1 MENPSNFSDLYKSH
15 AIRSKESRQSERR
28 SELLEKQKRKREDFV
43 DNLRCIDSTKKK
55 AFGEPKSSNQHFRLQ
70 LSEWLLELPDDLTKW
85 YIRPCPKGQR
95 CLIIATNGKTCMY
108 NKYGAF
114 LKTFHSML
122 PGCGRSKRD
131 DLTVLDCVYVPNEKV
146 FFILD
151 VIVYNSLDLSDCEAE
166 FRLYW
171 IEGKVQEDN
180 LNIVNDRNAHAF
192 EMVGKVDCGDVE
204 AFNELV
210 TVHPIWSNDSP
221 QLDGFLFYHKE
232 SAYIQGST
240 PLVGWLFSFMLP
252 EIFNLPTFNGCFM
265 VEKPS
270 NYKNYMAF
278 IEEFDQM
285 EKSKKKPRNKTRTTP
300 MDTIE
305 TIETGDESNSNIVK
319 DTMRLELDLDL
330 DELDEI
336 HG

>member
-1 MENPSNFSDLYKSH
+1 MEASSNFSDLYKSH
-15 AIRSKESRQSERR
+15 SIRSKESHQSERR
-28 SELLEKQKRKREDFV
+28 NDLLEKQKRKREDFV
-43 DNLRCIDSTKKK
+43 DNLRCIDSSKKK
-55 AFGEPKSSNQHFRLQ
+55 VFREPKSLKQHFRLQ
-70 LSEWLLELPDDLTKW
+70 LSEWLLEIPDNLSKW

-114 LKTFHSML
+114 IKTFHSML
-122 PGCGRSKRD
+122 PGCCRSKRD
-131 DLTVLDCVYVPNEKV
+131 DLTVLDCVYIPNEKV

-151 VIVYNSLDLSDCEAE
+151 VIVYNNLDLIDCEAE

-171 IEGKVQEDN
+171 IEGKVLEDN
-180 LNIVNDRNAHAF
+180 LNIVNVRNEHAF
-192 EMVGKVDCGDVE
+192 EMVGKVNCDDFE

-210 TVHPIWSNDSP
+210 TVHSIWSNDSR

-240 PLVGWLFSFMLP
+240 PLVGWLFAFMLP

-265 VEKPS
+265 DEKPS
-270 NYKNYMAF
+270 NYTNYMAF
-278 IEEFDQM
+278 IEEFNQKQ
-285 EKSKKKPRNKTRTTP
+285 KSKKKTKNKMHSTP

-305 TIETGDESNSNIVK
+305 TIETGDESNSDIIE
-319 DTMRLELDLDL
+319 DSMRLELNL
-330 DELDEI
+330 DELGEI
-336 HG
+336 HE

>member
-1 MENPSNFSDLYKSH
+1 METPSNFSDLYKSQS
-15 AIRSKESRQSERR
+15 IRSKESRQSERR
-28 SELLEKQKRKREDFV
+28 NELLEKQKRKRENFV
-43 DNLRCIDSTKKK
+43 DNLRCIDLSKKNV
-55 AFGEPKSSNQHFRLQ
+55 FRQPKSSNQHFMLQ
-70 LSEWLLELPDDLTKW
+70 LSEWLLEMPDDLSKW

-114 LKTFHSML
+114 IKTFNSML
-122 PGCGRSKRD
+122 PGCCQSKMD
-131 DLTVLDCVYVPNEKV
+131 DLTVLDCVYVSNQRV

-151 VIVYNSLDLSDCEAE
+151 VIVYNNLDLSDCEAE

-180 LNIVNDRNAHAF
+180 LNIINDHNEYAF
-192 EMVGKVDCGDVE
+192 EMVGKVDCGDFD

-210 TVHPIWSNDSP
+210 TVHPIWSNDNP

-252 EIFNLPTFNGCFM
+252 EIFNLPTFNDCFM
-265 VEKPS
+265 DKKPT

-278 IEEFDQM
+278 IKDFDQKQ
-285 EKSKKKPRNKTRTTP
+285 KSKRKPRTKTRTTP
-300 MDTIE
+300 MDTME
-305 TIETGDESNSNIVK
+305 TIEMADESNNDVIK
-319 DTMRLELDLDL
+319 NTMRLELELNEI
-330 DELDEI
+330 DEC

>member
-1 MENPSNFSDLYKSH
+1 METASNFSDLYKSH
-15 AIRSKESRQSERR
+15 SIRSKESRQSERR
-28 SELLEKQKRKREDFV
+28 NELLEKQKRKREDLV

-55 AFGEPKSSNQHFRLQ
+55 VFRESKSSNQHFRLQ
-70 LSEWLLELPDDLTKW
+70 LSEWLLKIPNDLSKW
-85 YIRPCPKGQR
+85 YVRPCPKGQR

-114 LKTFHSML
+114 IKTFRSML
-122 PGCGRSKRD
+122 PGSCRSKRD
-131 DLTVLDCVYVPNEKV
+131 DLTVLDCVYVPNEKT

-151 VIVYNSLDLSDCEAE
+151 VIVYNNLDLSECEAE

-180 LNIVNDRNAHAF
+180 LDIVNDRYEHAF
-192 EMVGKVDCGDVE
+192 KMVRKIDCSNFG

-210 TVHPIWSNDSP
+210 TAHPIWSNDSP

-240 PLVGWLFSFMLP
+240 PLVGWLFAFMLP
-252 EIFNLPTFNGCFM
+252 EIFNLPTFNGNFM
-265 VEKPS
+265 DEKPS
-270 NYKNYMAF
+270 NYKNYMTF
-278 IEEFDQM
+278 IEEFDQKQ
-285 EKSKKKPRNKTRTTP
+285 KSNRKRRNKMRTTP

-305 TIETGDESNSNIVK
+305 TIETGDESNSDIIT
-319 DTMRLELDLDL
+319 DTMRLELEL